1 MSLSKVDQKQSVWP
15 SFAQRTHFTDLHYLT
30 ILRVIRSVFC
40 TDLSFVQD
48 SVRKV
53 GFCQVVCQPY
63 SEVLQGSESG
73 LWVRNCPKSD
83 CLWKCQHW
91 EHRHRTQH
99 NPRTQ
104 ETEAGRPRVQLCG
117 ESEASPG
124 SLRLCLKT
132 KQKTSQPTK
141 RFMSKLLRIFRVV
154 FVCTLVYA
162 SKTIQ
167 NGPKRL
173 FDEFTAQYRNCT

>member
-1 MSLSKVDQKQSVWP
+1 MFASPTVRCYRVQSQACGSGTVLNQTV
-15 SFAQRTHFTDLHYLT
+15 SGNANTGSIDRHH
-30 ILRVIRSVFC
+30 SVVAHAC
-40 TDLSFVQD
+40 
-48 SVRKV
+48 
-53 GFCQVVCQPY
+53 
-63 SEVLQGSESG
+63 
-73 LWVRNCPKSD
+73 
-83 CLWKCQHW
+83 
-91 EHRHRTQH
+91 

-104 ETEAGRPRVQLCG
+104 ETEARRPRVQLCG

>member
-1 MSLSKVDQKQSVWP
+1 MFASPTVRCYRVQSQACG
-15 SFAQRTHFTDLHYLT
+15 SGT
-30 ILRVIRSVFC
+30 
-40 TDLSFVQD
+40 
-48 SVRKV
+48 
-53 GFCQVVCQPY
+53 
-63 SEVLQGSESG
+63 VLNQTVSGNANTGSI
-73 LWVRNCPKSD
+73 D
-83 CLWKCQHW
+83 
-91 EHRHRTQH
+91 RHRRVVAT
-99 NPRTQ
+99 PVILGLRRQ
-104 ETEAGRPRVQLCG
+104 EARRPRVQLCG

-173 FDEFTAQYRNCT
+173 FDEFTTQYKTAHEKK